1 MRIRPGSLFLLVV
14 ASLFLAATDARG
26 ADNWTDTYDR
36 LLKKYVSGGGVKY
49 AAWKT
54 SAGDLKDIQSVVD
67 GIASANIGSMA
78 RNEQLAFYINAYNA
92 WILHEALDKYPTK
105 SVKDTFFTFFTG
117 KRIKVAGE
125 QTSFNALEK
134 ETIRSKFS
142 EPRVH
147 FALNCASQSCP
158 PLSTDAF
165 RGSNLEAQLEKL
177 SRNFVNTPKGV
188 TYQDGAK
195 TVELSKIFDWYKDDF
210 KEGGPIAFI
219 NKRRSKPV
227 PNDVKISYQDYNWG
241 LNEVK

>member
-14 ASLFLAATDARG
+14 AGVTLAATPLQA
-26 ADNWTDTYDR
+26 ADSWTDTYDN

-49 AAWKT
+49 AAWKS
-54 SAGDLKDIQSVVD
+54 SAADLKDLQAVVD
-67 GIASANIGSMA
+67 GIAAANVGSMS
-78 RNEQLAFYINAYNA
+78 RNDQLAFYINAYNA

-142 EPRVH
+142 EPRIH

-158 PLSTDAF
+158 PLSSDAF
-165 RGSNLEAQLEKL
+165 RGGNLESQLERL
-177 SRNFVNTPKGV
+177 SKNFVNTPKGV

-195 TVELSKIFDWYKDDF
+195 TADLSKIFDWYKDDF
-210 KEGGPIAFI
+210 KDGGPVAFI
-219 NKRRSKPV
+219 NKRRSKPL
-227 PNDVKISYQDYNWG
+227 PSDVKINYQDYNWA

>member
-1 MRIRPGSLFLLVV
+1 MRTPRSLWLLVV
-14 ASLFLAATDARG
+14 AGLSFSTGILRA

-49 AAWKT
+49 SAWKT
-54 SAGDLKDIQSVVD
+54 SAGDLKDLQTVVD
-67 GIASANIGSMA
+67 GIASANVSSMN
-78 RNEQLAFYINAYNA
+78 RNDQLAFYINAYNA

-105 SVKDTFFTFFTG
+105 SVKDTFFTFFTS
-117 KRIKVAGE
+117 KRIKVAGD

-134 ETIRSKFS
+134 ETIRSKFG

-165 RGSNLEAQLEKL
+165 RGGNIEAQLDKL

-188 TYQDGAK
+188 SYQDGAK
-195 TVELSKIFDWYKDDF
+195 TAELSKIFDWYKDDF

-219 NKRRSKPV
+219 NKRRAKPL
-227 PNDVKISYQDYNWG
+227 PNDVKITYQDYNWA

>member
-1 MRIRPGSLFLLVV
+1 MHSGTRSLFLL
-14 ASLFLAATDARG
+14 AAAVIAPINFAHAADSFTDA
-26 ADNWTDTYDR
+26 YDR
-36 LLKKYVSGGGVKY
+36 LLKKYVTPAGVKY
-49 AAWKT
+49 AAWKGN
-54 SAGDLKDIQSVVD
+54 AADMKELQGVVD
-67 GIASANIGSMA
+67 GIGAANVGSMG

-92 WILHEALDKYPTK
+92 WILHEALEKYPTK
-105 SVKDTFFTFFTG
+105 SVKDALFTFFTS
-117 KRIKVAGE
+117 KRIKVGGE

-165 RGSNLEAQLEKL
+165 RGGSLEAQLEKL

-188 TYQDGAK
+188 VYQEGAK
-195 TVELSKIFDWYKDDF
+195 AAELSKIFDWYKDDF
-210 KEGGPIAFI
+210 KEGGTLAFI
-219 NKRRSKPV
+219 NKRRSKPL
-227 PNDVKISYQDYNWG
+227 PGDVKVSYQDYNWS